1 MNARFVYLKKKME
14 NILNKLK
21 LNIGWDVVNKTDPK
35 KLVRPLLILL
45 VAFMWIFV
53 GCLLLENKKIKETKI
68 PLAHLPI
75 ARNEFKGKIENMVA
89 GFPIAKM
96 SKQIVRQDKTTAA
109 LMVAIAKKESNWG
122 KRKPVLNGQDCFN
135 YWGYR
140 EKRDRM
146 GSGGHTCFDSPE
158 DAVATVSKRINTLV
172 TEYERNTPEKMI
184 IWKCGLSCNKDNQAN
199 VKKWISDVDI
209 YYQKLIEE

>member
-1 MNARFVYLKKKME
+1 ME

-21 LNIGWDVVNKTDPK
+21 LNINWDAVDKIDPE
-35 KLVRPLLILL
+35 KLVRPLLATLL
-45 VAFMWIFV
+45 VFVWIFTASIFL
-53 GCLLLENKKIKETKI
+53 GKIQTEKNNV
-68 PLAHLPI
+68 PLSQMPI
-75 ARNEFKGKIENMVA
+75 VRNEFRGKIDDMVA

-96 SKQIVRQDKTTAA
+96 SRQIARQDKTTAA

-122 KRKPVLNGQDCFN
+122 KRRPVLNGQDCFN

-158 DAVATVSKRINTLV
+158 DAVSTVSRRIDTLV

-184 IWKCGLSCNKDNQAN
+184 IWKCGLSCNKDSQSA
-199 VKKWISDVDI
+199 VKKWIADVDI
-209 YYQKLIEE
+209 YYQKLIGE

>member
-1 MNARFVYLKKKME
+1 ME
-14 NILNKLK
+14 NILEKIKININWDILNKIDEKILS
-21 LNIGWDVVNKTDPK
+21 
-35 KLVRPLLILL
+35 RFLL
-45 VAFMWIFV
+45 AMIFV
-53 GCLLLENKKIKETKI
+53 FVWLFGISMIIEKNRMEKEVVMPLSSMPIVQNK
-68 PLAHLPI
+68 
-75 ARNEFKGKIENMVA
+75 FKGKIEDMVA
-89 GFPIAKM
+89 GFPIANM
-96 SKQIVRQDKTTAA
+96 SRQIARQDKTTAA

-158 DAVATVSKRINTLV
+158 DAVSTVSKRIDTLV

-184 IWKCGLSCNKDNQAN
+184 IWKCGLSCHKDNQAD

>member
-1 MNARFVYLKKKME
+1 ME
-14 NILNKLK
+14 NILKKINT
-21 LNIGWDVVNKTDPK
+21 NINWTLLDKIDQK
-35 KLVRPLLILL
+35 KLSRVLLIMLL
-45 VAFMWIFV
+45 IFICLFGV
-53 GCLLLENKKIKETKI
+53 SLLLEKSRMEKEVI
-68 PLAHLPI
+68 PLAQLPI
-75 ARNEFKGKIENMVA
+75 VQNKFKGRIEDMVA

-96 SKQIVRQDKTTAA
+96 SRQIARQDKTTAA

-140 EKRDRM
+140 EKRERM

-172 TEYERNTPEKMI
+172 TEYERNTPEKMV
-184 IWKCGLSCNKDNQAN
+184 IWKCGQACHKDNQTA
-199 VKKWISDVDI
+199 VQKWIADVDL
-209 YYQKLIEE
+209 YYQKLIKE

>member
-1 MNARFVYLKKKME
+1 ME
-14 NILNKLK
+14 NILKKINT
-21 LNIGWDVVNKTDPK
+21 NINWTLLDKIDQK
-35 KLVRPLLILL
+35 KLSRVLLIMLL
-45 VAFMWIFV
+45 IFICLFGV
-53 GCLLLENKKIKETKI
+53 SLLLEKSRMEKEVI
-68 PLAHLPI
+68 PLAQLPI
-75 ARNEFKGKIENMVA
+75 VQNKFKGKLEDMVA

-96 SKQIVRQDKTTAA
+96 SRQIARQDKTTAA

-140 EKRDRM
+140 EKRERM

-158 DAVATVSKRINTLV
+158 DAVATVSKRIDTLV
-172 TEYERNTPEKMI
+172 IEYERNTPEKMV
-184 IWKCGLSCNKDNQAN
+184 IWKCGQACHKDNQAA
-199 VKKWISDVDI
+199 VQKWITDVDL